1 MMPKLPVLF
10 LLLLVA
16 VFSPGDARKVNLQI
30 RRHVPKRFGS
40 RSHYHH
46 DPRDENLMT
55 MVLTVGRPLKLT
67 HLQFDTTVADVSLSI
82 CPENLDLENEF
93 PPLACYNASASRTF
107 KRFTANTA
115 QDVIKGETFT
125 FITKEY
131 NASANGSEIAGQVGF
146 GWPSLRKYPGDS
158 YYPKDLRSVANLH
171 FGKFNESIFGQV
183 VIATNR
189 EYIGMP
195 KQFLTQLTS
204 LHGITWEVDYGAYS
218 VECDRVGSLPDLNFV
233 TAGGVVTVPA
243 KSYVYTWEPLSNGR
257 CVVSFEDSKAFGFG
271 PDWYI
276 GIQII
281 VDYCVTLYWQD
292 PMITMTKNAWNS
304 GYSGCH
310 AG

>member
-115 QDVIKGETFT
+115 QDVIKHCVPATHV
-125 FITKEY
+125 K
-131 NASANGSEIAGQVGF
+131 
-146 GWPSLRKYPGDS
+146 
-158 YYPKDLRSVANLH
+158 NLH